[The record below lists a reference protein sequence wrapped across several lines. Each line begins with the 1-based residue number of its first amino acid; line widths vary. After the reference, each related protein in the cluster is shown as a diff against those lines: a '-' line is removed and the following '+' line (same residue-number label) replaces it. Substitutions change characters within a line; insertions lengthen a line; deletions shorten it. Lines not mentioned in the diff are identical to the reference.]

1 MNEVVNNVIEEF
13 FQFLKS
19 EDFIVS
25 SSSLFLLIL
34 IVIVGFVFFKYTKL
48 LVRNLLGMSKIK

>member
-1 MNEVVNNVIEEF
+1 MNEVVNNVIEDF

>member
-1 MNEVVNNVIEEF
+1 MNEVVNNVVEEF